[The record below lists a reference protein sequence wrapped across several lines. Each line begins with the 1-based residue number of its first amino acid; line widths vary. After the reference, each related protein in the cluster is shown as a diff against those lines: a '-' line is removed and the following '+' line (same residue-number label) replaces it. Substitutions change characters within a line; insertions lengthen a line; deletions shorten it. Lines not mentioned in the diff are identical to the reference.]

1 MSHSLIR
8 AAAVLALGGAALAAQ
23 ADTVKLTD
31 FTFSPATSL
40 SVSVPSY
47 SGPAGQYTGLLNGSS
62 FTTYCTELKQTI
74 GFGTLYTDF
83 SIVDGVTAWGAAKS
97 QDLNRA
103 LSYFAASGMPTDAA
117 TSAAAQAVVWEILN
131 ETGSSYD
138 FGSGSFVA
146 SSGDAATQAALNAV
160 NWATIQGTAITVTV
174 DQLYSREH
182 QNLLVT
188 TPVPEPS
195 AYAMVLA
202 GFGVL
207 GFVARRRA
215 RKA

>member
-23 ADTVKLTD
+23 ADTVQLTG
-31 FTFSPATSL
+31 FTYSPATSL
-40 SVSVPSY
+40 NVSVPSY
-47 SGPAGQYTGLLNGSS
+47 NGPAGQYTGLLNGSS
-62 FTTYCTELKQTI
+62 FTTYCTELTQTI
-74 GFGTLYTDF
+74 GFGGTYSDF
-83 SIVDGVTAWGAAKS
+83 SIVSGAAAWGATKS

-138 FGSGSFVA
+138 FTGGTFTA
-146 SSGDAATQAALNAV
+146 SSTNAATQTALNAV